1 MQYSHS
7 FCITDQ
13 HTVTLGNS
21 DLMILC
27 SVCLWNRISF
37 VSQEDLYLLF
47 WDIFCLNNFISHNLT
62 YTNFQM
68 LSQRIELKI
77 YKCLN
82 KQKNSNNFTL
92 FFFPIKKL
100 LGMVE
105 MWINEYGDSKTRFS
119 EIEQEHTYFLQ
130 GTWKGNVNWKN
141 NNTKAAWALT
151 THKTSGLKWLKLCA
165 ERKRTKSSDMLWKK
179 N

>member
-1 MQYSHS
+1 MTWWYCAVLVYETELVLCPKRIYTFYSET
-7 FCITDQ
+7 FFVWITSLVTTLHTQ
-13 HTVTLGNS
+13 IFKCFHKGLNWKFTNVLINKKTVT
-21 DLMILC
+21 ILP
-27 SVCLWNRISF
+27 
-37 VSQEDLYLLF
+37 
-47 WDIFCLNNFISHNLT
+47 
-62 YTNFQM
+62 
-68 LSQRIELKI
+68 
-77 YKCLN
+77 
-82 KQKNSNNFTL
+82 
-92 FFFPIKKL
+92 FFFFFIKKL

-119 EIEQEHTYFLQ
+119 EIEQAHTYFLQ
-130 GTWKGNVNWKN
+130 GTWKGNGNWKN